1 MLIFVYKFP
10 KIDRK
15 YAIIHLY
22 VKAYGFGK
30 YVTHAK

>member
-1 MLIFVYKFP
+1 MRFVDILP

-15 YAIIHLY
+15 FAIIHLY